1 MKTSYCKSGDEYEV
15 KLCVRKIVIEH
26 VGNSSYP
33 FACDIAT
40 QDDKFFRCAVSFNDL
55 AQFALAK
62 ENDILYLKLEVVFEK
77 SQVMGVIEC
86 KNLTQQWKDI
96 GQQEML
102 HNKCSYFEAEI
113 CFEEIFFLSF
123 PEERSL
129 YPQRVYY
136 CILSQADGTFVCF
149 YISHDFMPALLGA
162 QKGDEISLK
171 VGNWFYWG
179 QIDVLQSFENKSRTI
194 KTINQA
200 VHEL

>member
-1 MKTSYCKSGDEYEV
+1 METSYCKSGDEYEV
-15 KLCVRKIVIEH
+15 KLCVRRIVIEH

-40 QDDKFFRCAVSFNDL
+40 QDDKFFRCAVSFDDI
-55 AQFALAK
+55 AQFVLAK
-62 ENDILYLKLEVVFEK
+62 ENDILKLKLEVVFEK

-86 KNLTQQWKDI
+86 KNLTQQWTDV
-96 GQQEML
+96 GQQGMR
-102 HNKCSYFEAEI
+102 HNKCSYFEAEV
-113 CFEEIFFLSF
+113 CVENIFFLSF

-149 YISHDFMPALLGA
+149 YINHDFMPALLGA
-162 QKGDEISLK
+162 QKGDDISLK

-179 QIDVLQSFENKSRTI
+179 GVDVLQVFENKSRMI